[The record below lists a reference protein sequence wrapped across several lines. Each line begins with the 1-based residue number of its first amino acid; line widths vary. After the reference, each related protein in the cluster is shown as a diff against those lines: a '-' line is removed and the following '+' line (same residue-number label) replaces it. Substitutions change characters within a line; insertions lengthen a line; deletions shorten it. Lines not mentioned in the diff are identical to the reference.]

1 MADHGSASRSGTW
14 QTHITIDGGGT
25 GVEELQTDT
34 NAPQRDSATTYHS
47 TPLAKHTTTHTCT
60 DVACEKLLQ
69 EAPE

>member
-14 QTHITIDGGGT
+14 QTPMTNDGNET

-34 NAPQRDSATTYHS
+34 NAPQRDSALTYHS
-47 TPLAKHTTTHTCT
+47 TPLAEHTTTHTCN
-60 DVACEKLLQ
+60 DVPCEKLLQ